1 MKNVVELR
9 QLSKRY
15 DTPAGPVQAL
25 DKLSLSVAQGEIF
38 GLLGPNGAG
47 KTTAIEIAVGLRR
60 ADSGTVSIFG
70 KDPVSDNAWVRSHVG
85 VQPQEVKIFPHQK
98 VEEILSFWGSLYP
111 DSYPV
116 NDIVHWLGLED
127 LLSRKVS
134 KLSGGQ
140 HQRLNVGLALVGKP
154 KVVFLDE
161 PSTGLDVIAREK
173 LWDVL
178 RQLSSQGMTIVLS
191 THNLEEATALCD
203 DVGVV
208 NGGKVV
214 AQGSPQRLIRSNTQG
229 SVVSCQINGA
239 DRSAVKDQLK
249 ALGEVVIQGDSVLI
263 RTKSVDEVL
272 KRLAQIGSFTNL
284 TIKEPSLNDVFK
296 NLVGHDFE
304 KQATTKAGQ

>member
-1 MKNVVELR
+1 MTNVVELR

-25 DKLSLSVAQGEIF
+25 DKLSLSVTQGEIF

-60 ADSGTVSIFG
+60 ADSGTVSIFD

-98 VEEILSFWGSLYP
+98 VEEILSFWASLYP

-116 NDIVHWLGLED
+116 NDVVHWLCLED

-161 PSTGLDVIAREK
+161 PSTGLDIIAREK

-214 AQGSPQRLIRSNTQG
+214 AQGSPQELIRRHTQG

-239 DRSAVKDQLK
+239 DRGAVKDQLK
-249 ALGEVVIQGDSVLI
+249 ALGEVVIQGENVLI
-263 RTKSVDEVL
+263 RTKSVGEVL

-284 TIKEPSLNDVFK
+284 TMKEPSLNDVFK
-296 NLVGHDFE
+296 NLVGHEFE
-304 KQATTKAGQ
+304 KQATTKVGQ